1 MNVTFQ
7 RKMSSS
13 TRAWLTILTGGGAAV
28 LVAADSSS
36 SSRTTRVE
44 RSVVDSG
51 AGSGGVVKTSSIDGR
66 GSGDTARGRSV
77 WIKTGKASTRNV
89 SKALGC
95 VILVNG

>member
-51 AGSGGVVKTSSIDGR
+51 AGSGVFVVKTSSIDGR
-66 GSGDTARGRSV
+66 GSGDTARGR
-77 WIKTGKASTRNV
+77 
-89 SKALGC
+89 LD
-95 VILVNG
+95 